1 MSTATSAIK
10 QRDYELI
17 YLLKQDASEEQIDK
31 IQSRLADTLRDQFNG
46 SVLREETW
54 GKRRLAYT
62 IKKGSEKH
70 NRALYKQMIFR
81 ANPGATQELERLL
94 RITDFCIRFMHIRLD
109 QFDPSAQP
117 KIAQS
122 AEETPAA
129 TTTEEAN

>member
-1 MSTATSAIK
+1 MSTATAIK

-17 YLLKQDASEEQIDK
+17 YLLKQDASDEQIDK
-31 IQSRLADTLRDQFNG
+31 IQTRLTDTLRNQFDG

-70 NRALYKQMIFR
+70 NRAFYKQMIFR

-94 RITDFCIRFMHIRLD
+94 RITDYCIRFMHIRLD
-109 QFDPSAQP
+109 HFDPSAQP
-117 KIAQS
+117 KVAES
-122 AEETPAA
+122 AEAT
-129 TTTEEAN
+129 TTTEEANS

>member
-17 YLLKQDASEEQIDK
+17 YLLKQDATEEQI
-31 IQSRLADTLRDQFNG
+31 SRLNDRLTDTLREQFNG
-46 SVLREETW
+46 SGLREESW
-54 GKRRLAYT
+54 GKRRLAYV

-70 NRALYKQMIFR
+70 TRALYKQMIFR

-117 KIAQS
+117 KIAES
-122 AEETPAA
+122 AEET
-129 TTTEEAN
+129 TTTEEATP